1 MESNFVE
8 KNQKI
13 ANFFSGGPRF
23 AGLRE
28 AMVVQRKL
36 ASPGHR
42 DRAYSVRA
50 SARRTIRTNN
60 RNCLFFHHRF
70 IGGGYRFYVIYVV
83 FF

>member
-1 MESNFVE
+1 M
-8 KNQKI
+8 
-13 ANFFSGGPRF
+13 
-23 AGLRE
+23 
-28 AMVVQRKL
+28 VQRKL

-70 IGGGYRFYVIYVV
+70 IGGGYRLFLRLSVLRNLRRL
-83 FF
+83 FFTARS